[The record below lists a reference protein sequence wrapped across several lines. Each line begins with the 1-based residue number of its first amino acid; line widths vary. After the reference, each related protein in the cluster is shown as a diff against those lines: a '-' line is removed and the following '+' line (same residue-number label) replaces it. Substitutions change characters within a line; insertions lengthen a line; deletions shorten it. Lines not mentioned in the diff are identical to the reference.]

1 MLGEVSEF
9 DELAQVVFEGVAV
22 RAGELDDQFAQA
34 SAERGQMLRK
44 AG

>member
-1 MLGEVSEF
+1 MTVGEFANLPGIIEKPI
-9 DELAQVVFEGVAV
+9 EAV

-44 AG
+44 VG